1 LSIFISE
8 TFLMI
13 LLALLPPLPLWRE
26 VLIDSAFLV
35 VLLSPML
42 YFFLFHPLVMHITER
57 RQAEEA
63 LAESEER
70 YRKLVELSP
79 EAIAVHSEGKIVF
92 LNAAGAKLLGAAHPE
107 EVIGKN
113 IIDIVHPDYR
123 EVVGERVRRMRDEGK
138 IVPLI
143 EEKFV
148 RLDGSVIDVEVAA
161 MPLTYQGKP
170 AIQVVIRDITGRKR
184 IEDRLRLFRNLI
196 NKSNDAIFVDD
207 PGTGRIL
214 DANDKACSSLGYTRE
229 ELLNMRVFDIE
240 ATIPDHFSWK
250 EHVKEVRR
258 KGYLIIEGQN
268 RRKDGTIFPVEV
280 NVSYITIGE
289 KSYTVAVAR
298 DITERKR
305 AEEALRRA
313 RDELEIRVQERT
325 AELARS
331 NAELEQFAY
340 VASHD
345 LQEPLRMIS
354 GFTQLLDK
362 RYKGRLDKDAD
373 DFIVYIVDGAK
384 RMQRI
389 IEDLLA
395 YSRVGTRGKSF
406 ETTDLE
412 AVFNQALDNLKVA
425 IEEND
430 AAVTHDPLPTVM
442 VDPTQM
448 VQLFQNLIGNAIKF
462 RKKEEPP
469 RIHVSAERRGNEW
482 LFSVRDNGIGIS
494 PEFQSRLFHVF
505 QREHTESEY
514 PGTGIGLAIC
524 KKIVERHGGR
534 IWAESVQG
542 EGSTFYFTIP
552 AKRDESTARRSEAS
566 AG

>member
-1 LSIFISE
+1 MNYSLRGKNPSVYQSPYRLLIILVLSIFISE
-8 TFLMI
+8 AFLMI
-13 LLALLPPLPLWRE
+13 LLSLLPPLPLWFE
-26 VLIDSAFLV
+26 VLFDSALLV

-42 YFFLFHPLVMHITER
+42 YFFLFHPLVMHIAER
-57 RQAEEA
+57 RRAEEA

-70 YRKLVELSP
+70 YRKLIEFSP

-92 LNAAGAKLLGAAHPE
+92 LNTAGARLLGATHPE
-107 EVIGKN
+107 QVIGKN
-113 IIDIVHPDYR
+113 IIGIVHPAYR
-123 EVVGERVRRMRDEGK
+123 EIVRERVGQMREEGK
-138 IVPLI
+138 VVPLI

-148 RLDGSVIDVEVAA
+148 RLDGTIIDVEVAA

-170 AIQVVIRDITGRKR
+170 AIQVVIRDITERKR
-184 IEDRLRLFRNLI
+184 IEERLRLFRSLI
-196 NKSNDAIFVDD
+196 DKSNDAIFVDD
-207 PGTGRIL
+207 PETGRIL
-214 DANDKACSSLGYTRE
+214 DANDKACSSLGCTRE

-250 EHVKEVRR
+250 DHVEEVQR
-258 KGYLIIEGQN
+258 KGYLIIEGQH
-268 RRKDGTIFPVEV
+268 RRKDGTALPVEV

-289 KSYTVAVAR
+289 NS
-298 DITERKR
+298 
-305 AEEALRRA
+305 
-313 RDELEIRVQERT
+313 
-325 AELARS
+325 
-331 NAELEQFAY
+331 
-340 VASHD
+340 
-345 LQEPLRMIS
+345 
-354 GFTQLLDK
+354 
-362 RYKGRLDKDAD
+362 
-373 DFIVYIVDGAK
+373 YIVDGTK

-395 YSRVGTRGKSF
+395 YSRVGTRGKPF

-425 IEEND
+425 IEENN
-430 AAVTHDPLPTVM
+430 ATITHDPLPTVM
-442 VDPTQM
+442 ADVTQM
-448 VQLFQNLIGNAIKF
+448 IQLFQNLAGNAIKF

-469 RIHVSAERRGNEW
+469 RVHVSARRKENEW

-494 PEFQSRLFHVF
+494 PEFQSRLFNIF
-505 QREHTESEY
+505 QREHTASEY

-534 IWAESVQG
+534 IWAESVHG

-552 AKRDESTARRSEAS
+552 VKREESTARSSEAL